1 MSLVTLDERAL
12 PATPSLDVEHALVD
26 VSRLLVSSKGAD
38 LRHVLGMLGHA
49 LDARCAYFAF
59 ETAVHLASPEGS
71 ILDGN
76 AAPALLPSNLAGKT
90 IAWTRDGT
98 PLEPL
103 RANSVT
109 VADTDPSRR
118 VCLVERA
125 EDHTTF
131 AVPLLTEDS
140 QFVGYLGFERGGVTE
155 LSESYGRIL
164 SVLGDVLGAHLS
176 RLATE
181 EARQQTEERW
191 RHLVDRHP
199 DAILVTIDG
208 DVLFG
213 NDTAVQFFGA
223 PDAEALRALSIRDVI
238 SAEDESAIAEGQA
251 HQLAS
256 SSPRPFEHVI
266 IRLDGEERTVES
278 LSVPFPGLPGAIQ
291 TVLRDVT
298 ERKVNEQRYQTFVET
313 ISEGVWRIDLSEPV
327 SRDLRAREQADHIL
341 VHGRL
346 AELNAAMARLFWP
359 DSVAPIGAPVGE
371 LVPLHGL
378 PLFRAFVDAGHRLHG
393 HEVAFRL
400 PGEPPRSFSVNA
412 VGQFEHGQ
420 LSAVWGSCTEITD
433 RVEMERAMV
442 SVLEDQQERIG
453 RDLHDS
459 VGQLLTGVRML
470 SDSLASRFED
480 QSGAEA
486 AARVAT
492 YAAEALDRVRE
503 ICRGLVPPQLYNEG
517 AATALAELVTHV
529 DALSPTRCIYRHDG
543 RADLRDADAAL
554 QLYRIAQEALAN
566 ALKHAHAE
574 TVWVYFGY
582 DDDDLVMEI
591 EDDGR
596 GFVLGAKRARS
607 IGLYS
612 MTRRAHSIGAS
623 LVVET
628 RPGAGTTVRTSIPR
642 VFRHYERPV
651 LVEDPEVSTE
661 LVKALGALG
670 DPGPAD
676 RP

>member
-1 MSLVTLDERAL
+1 MSLATPDDRAL
-12 PATPSLDVEHALVD
+12 PATPSLDIKHALVD

-38 LRHVLGMLGHA
+38 LRHVLEMLGQA

-59 ETAVHLASPEGS
+59 EPAGHLASPKGS

-76 AAPALLPSNLAGKT
+76 AAPALLPSDLAGKT
-90 IAWTRDGT
+90 VAWTRDGS
-98 PLEPL
+98 PLASL
-103 RANSVT
+103 RADPASVAET
-109 VADTDPSRR
+109 APAGR
-118 VCLVERA
+118 VCLVDRA

-140 QFVGYLGFERGGVTE
+140 QFVGYLGFEREGTTE

-199 DAILVTIDG
+199 DAILVTVEGLI
-208 DVLFG
+208 LFA
-213 NDTAVQFFGA
+213 NNTAVQFLGA
-223 PDAEALRALSIRDVI
+223 PDAAALRALSLRDII
-238 SAEDESAIAEGQA
+238 SAEDESAIAEMTS

-256 SSPRPFEHVI
+256 SSPRPFEHLI

-278 LSVPFPGLPGAIQ
+278 LSVPFPGLPGAVQ

-298 ERKVNEQRYQTFVET
+298 ERKASEQRYQTFVET
-313 ISEGVWRIDLSEPV
+313 ISEGVWRIDLAEPV
-327 SRDLRAREQADHIL
+327 DREVRVRKQADHIL
-341 VHGRL
+341 AHGRL

-359 DSVAPIGAPVGE
+359 DAVAPIGAPVGE
-371 LVPLHGL
+371 LVPVHGL
-378 PLFRAFVDAGHRLHG
+378 TLFRAFVDAGHRLHN
-393 HEVAFRL
+393 HEVAVRQ
-400 PGEPPRSFSVNA
+400 PGQPPRSFSINA

-420 LSAVWGSCTEITD
+420 LCAVWGSCTEITD

-442 SVLEDQQERIG
+442 SVLEEQQERIG

-480 QSGAEA
+480 ASGAEA

-492 YAAEALDRVRE
+492 YASEALDRVRA

-529 DALSPTRCIYRHDG
+529 DALGPTRCIYRHDG

-566 ALKHAHAE
+566 ALKHANAE

-582 DDDDLVMEI
+582 DEDDLVMEI
-591 EDDGR
+591 EDDGC
-596 GFVLGAKRARS
+596 GFVLDAERDRS

-612 MTRRAHSIGAS
+612 MTRRAHSIGAA

-628 RPGAGTTVRTSIPR
+628 RPGAGTTVRASIPR
-642 VFRHYERPV
+642 VFRHYERPA
-651 LVEDPEVSTE
+651 LVENPEVAVDLVRALSDAAAHST
-661 LVKALGALG
+661 
-670 DPGPAD
+670 D

>member
-1 MSLVTLDERAL
+1 MSLVTLDDRAL

-38 LRHVLGMLGHA
+38 LRHVLEMLGQA

-59 ETAVHLASPEGS
+59 ETAVHLAPSEGS

-76 AAPALLPSNLAGKT
+76 AAPALLPSDLAGKT
-90 IAWTRDGT
+90 IAWTRDGS

-103 RANSVT
+103 RDDAVS
-109 VADTDPSRR
+109 ASAPSRR
-118 VCLVERA
+118 VCFVERA

-140 QFVGYLGFERGGVTE
+140 QFVGYLGFEREGTTE

-199 DAILVTIDG
+199 DAILVTVEGSI
-208 DVLFG
+208 LFG
-213 NDTAVQFFGA
+213 NDTAVQFLGA
-223 PDAEALRALSIRDVI
+223 PDADALRALSFRDVV
-238 SAEDESAIAEGQA
+238 SAEDEGAIAEGQA

-278 LSVPFPGLPGAIQ
+278 LSVPFPGLPGAVQ

-313 ISEGVWRIDLSEPV
+313 ISEGVWRIDLAEPV
-327 SRDLRAREQADHIL
+327 AREVSGREQADHIL
-341 VHGRL
+341 AHGRL
-346 AELNAAMARLFWP
+346 AELNAAMARLLWP
-359 DSVAPIGAPVGE
+359 NSVAPIGASVGE

-393 HEVAFRL
+393 HEVAFRV
-400 PGEPPRSFSVNA
+400 PGEAPRSFSVNA

-420 LSAVWGSCTEITD
+420 LCAVWGSCTEITD

-442 SVLEDQQERIG
+442 SVLEEQQERIG

-480 QSGAEA
+480 ASGAEA
-486 AARVAT
+486 ATRVAT
-492 YAAEALDRVRE
+492 YASEALDRVRA

-529 DALSPTRCIYRHDG
+529 DALGPTRCIYRHDG

-566 ALKHAHAE
+566 ALKHASAE

-591 EDDGR
+591 EDDGC
-596 GFVLGAKRARS
+596 GFVLDAKRPRS
-607 IGLYS
+607 IGIYS

-628 RPGAGTTVRTSIPR
+628 RPGAGTTVRASIPR

-651 LVEDPEVSTE
+651 LVEDPDVT
-661 LVKALGALG
+661 LDLARAL
-670 DPGPAD
+670 DPAQASPA
-676 RP
+676 RTSGRE